1 MIEEIIF
8 AIGFIILAPFIGALI
23 GGLDRKVTARMQGR
37 VGPPVLQPL
46 YDVFKLFE
54 KEKAVVRNEVNFYIF
69 SYLIFVVL
77 TGALFFS
84 GGDILLVIFAL
95 TLAHAFLILG
105 AYASVSPYSHV
116 GAERELLQLMAVEP
130 MLILAAAGFYMATG
144 SFAVKDIAFW
154 PEPIVMTFPLIF
166 VGIVYVLT
174 IKLRKSPFDLA
185 TTHHAHQEL
194 VKGLTTEFA
203 GVRSGDFFVSS
214 MTRGPVQ
221 KSDMKVPSFP
231 DPTPYDGATGWWA
244 TWTKETLQD
253 YRRFSPL
260 HGGDAN
266 ILFADGSV
274 RSVKDKDRDGLLN
287 NGFPKGVGGF
297 ESDEI
302 ELPAAEFMSRFSLRA
317 KDLE

>member
-1 MIEEIIF
+1 MITEIIF

-23 GGLDRKVTARMQGR
+23 GGIDRKVTARMQGR

-54 KEKAVVRNEVNFYIF
+54 KEKAVVRNEVNFYIL
-69 SYLIFVVL
+69 SYLIFVVF

-105 AYASVSPYSHV
+105 AYASVSPYSHI
-116 GAERELLQLMAVEP
+116 GAERELLQLMSVEP
-130 MLILAAAGFYMATG
+130 MLILAAAGFYLATG
-144 SFAVKDIAFW
+144 SFAVKDIALW
-154 PEPIVMTFPLIF
+154 PEPIIITIPLLF

-203 GVRSGDFFVSS
+203 GPTLGMVEIAHLYETVFFLGIVWLFFAS
-214 MTRGPVQ
+214 MPWV
-221 KSDMKVPSFP
+221 
-231 DPTPYDGATGWWA
+231 
-244 TWTKETLQD
+244 
-253 YRRFSPL
+253 
-260 HGGDAN
+260 
-266 ILFADGSV
+266 
-274 RSVKDKDRDGLLN
+274 GLLAVIIVYFLEILVDN
-287 NGFPKGVGGF
+287 TTTRVRWQVMLRSAWLVALVAGAINFGVLTLMYGG
-297 ESDEI
+297 E
-302 ELPAAEFMSRFSLRA
+302 
-317 KDLE
+317 

>member
-8 AIGFIILAPFIGALI
+8 AIGFIILAPFVGALI

-105 AYASVSPYSHV
+105 AYAAVSPYSHV

-154 PEPIVMTFPLIF
+154 PEPVVMTIPLIF

-203 GVRSGDFFVSS
+203 GPTLGMVEIAHLYETVFFLGIVWLFFASMPWVGLIAVIVVYFLEILIDNTTSRVRWQVMLRSAWLVAL
-214 MTRGPVQ
+214 VA
-221 KSDMKVPSFP
+221 
-231 DPTPYDGATGWWA
+231 GAINLGVLA
-244 TWTKETLQD
+244 
-253 YRRFSPL
+253 
-260 HGGDAN
+260 
-266 ILFADGSV
+266 
-274 RSVKDKDRDGLLN
+274 LL
-287 NGFPKGVGGF
+287 
-297 ESDEI
+297 
-302 ELPAAEFMSRFSLRA
+302 
-317 KDLE
+317 

>member
-1 MIEEIIF
+1 MITEIIF
-8 AIGFIILAPFIGALI
+8 AVGFIILAPFVGALI
-23 GGLDRKVTARMQGR
+23 GGIDRKVTARMQGR

-84 GGDILLVIFAL
+84 GNDILLVIFAL

-130 MLILAAAGFYMATG
+130 MLILAAAGFYLATG
-144 SFAVKDIAFW
+144 SFAVKDIALW
-154 PEPIVMTFPLIF
+154 PEPIIMTIPLIF
-166 VGIVYVLT
+166 VGVVYVLT

-203 GVRSGDFFVSS
+203 GPTLGMVEIAHLYETVVFLGIVWLFFAS
-214 MTRGPVQ
+214 MPWV
-221 KSDMKVPSFP
+221 
-231 DPTPYDGATGWWA
+231 
-244 TWTKETLQD
+244 
-253 YRRFSPL
+253 
-260 HGGDAN
+260 
-266 ILFADGSV
+266 
-274 RSVKDKDRDGLLN
+274 GLLAVIIVYFLEILVDN
-287 NGFPKGVGGF
+287 TTTRVRWQVMLRSAWLVALVAGAINLGV
-297 ESDEI
+297 
-302 ELPAAEFMSRFSLRA
+302 LTLM
-317 KDLE
+317 

>member
-8 AIGFIILAPFIGALI
+8 AIGFIILAPFVGALI

-105 AYASVSPYSHV
+105 AYAAVSPYSHV

-154 PEPIVMTFPLIF
+154 PEPVVMTIPLIF

-203 GVRSGDFFVSS
+203 GPTLGMVEIAHLYETVFFLGIV
-214 MTRGPVQ
+214 
-221 KSDMKVPSFP
+221 
-231 DPTPYDGATGWWA
+231 W
-244 TWTKETLQD
+244 
-253 YRRFSPL
+253 
-260 HGGDAN
+260 
-266 ILFADGSV
+266 LFFAPMPWV
-274 RSVKDKDRDGLLN
+274 GLLAVIVVYFLEILVDN
-287 NGFPKGVGGF
+287 TTTRVRWQVMLRSAWLVALVAGAINLGV
-297 ESDEI
+297 
-302 ELPAAEFMSRFSLRA
+302 LAL
-317 KDLE
+317 L

>member
-23 GGLDRKVTARMQGR
+23 GGIDRKVTARMQGR

-46 YDVFKLFE
+46 YDIFKLFE

-69 SYLIFVVL
+69 SYLIFVVF

-105 AYASVSPYSHV
+105 AYAAVSPYSHV

-130 MLILAAAGFYMATG
+130 MLILAATGFYMATG
-144 SFAVKDIAFW
+144 SFAVKDIALW
-154 PEPIVMTFPLIF
+154 PEPVVLTIPLIF

-203 GVRSGDFFVSS
+203 GPTLGMVEIAHLYETVFFLGIVWLFFASMPWVGLAAVIVVYFLEILVDNTTTRVRWQVMLRSAWLVAL
-214 MTRGPVQ
+214 VA
-221 KSDMKVPSFP
+221 
-231 DPTPYDGATGWWA
+231 GAINLGVLA
-244 TWTKETLQD
+244 
-253 YRRFSPL
+253 
-260 HGGDAN
+260 
-266 ILFADGSV
+266 
-274 RSVKDKDRDGLLN
+274 LL
-287 NGFPKGVGGF
+287 
-297 ESDEI
+297 
-302 ELPAAEFMSRFSLRA
+302 
-317 KDLE
+317 

>member
-1 MIEEIIF
+1 MITEIIF
-8 AIGFIILAPFIGALI
+8 AVGFIILAPFIGALI
-23 GGLDRKVTARMQGR
+23 GGIDRKVTARMQGR

-46 YDVFKLFE
+46 YDVFKLVE

-84 GGDILLVIFAL
+84 GNDILLVIFAL

-130 MLILAAAGFYMATG
+130 MLILAAAGFYLATG
-144 SFAVKDIAFW
+144 SFAVKDIALW
-154 PEPIVMTFPLIF
+154 PEPIIMTIPLIF

-203 GVRSGDFFVSS
+203 GPTLGMVEIAHLYETVVFLGIVWLFFAS
-214 MTRGPVQ
+214 MPWV
-221 KSDMKVPSFP
+221 
-231 DPTPYDGATGWWA
+231 
-244 TWTKETLQD
+244 
-253 YRRFSPL
+253 
-260 HGGDAN
+260 
-266 ILFADGSV
+266 
-274 RSVKDKDRDGLLN
+274 GLLAVIIVYFLEILVDN
-287 NGFPKGVGGF
+287 TTTRVRWQVMLRSAWLVALVAGAINLGV
-297 ESDEI
+297 
-302 ELPAAEFMSRFSLRA
+302 LTLM
-317 KDLE
+317 

>member
-8 AIGFIILAPFIGALI
+8 AIGFIILAPFVGALI

-105 AYASVSPYSHV
+105 AYAAVSPYSHV

-154 PEPIVMTFPLIF
+154 PEPVVMTIPLIF

-174 IKLRKSPFDLA
+174 IKLCKSPFDLA

-203 GVRSGDFFVSS
+203 GPTLGMVEIAHLYETVFFLGIV
-214 MTRGPVQ
+214 
-221 KSDMKVPSFP
+221 
-231 DPTPYDGATGWWA
+231 W
-244 TWTKETLQD
+244 
-253 YRRFSPL
+253 
-260 HGGDAN
+260 
-266 ILFADGSV
+266 LFFAPMPWV
-274 RSVKDKDRDGLLN
+274 GLLAVIVVYFLEILVDN
-287 NGFPKGVGGF
+287 TTTRVRWQVMLRSAWLVALVAGAINLGV
-297 ESDEI
+297 
-302 ELPAAEFMSRFSLRA
+302 LAL
-317 KDLE
+317 L

>member
-1 MIEEIIF
+1 MITEIIF

-23 GGLDRKVTARMQGR
+23 GGIDRKVTARMQGR

-69 SYLIFVVL
+69 SYLIFVVF

-84 GGDILLVIFAL
+84 GSDILLVIFAL

-105 AYASVSPYSHV
+105 AYAATSPYSHI

-144 SFAVKDIAFW
+144 SFSVRDIALW
-154 PEPIVMTFPLIF
+154 PEPIVMTLPLLF

-203 GVRSGDFFVSS
+203 GPTLGMVEIAHLYETVFFLGLVWLFFAS
-214 MTRGPVQ
+214 MPWV
-221 KSDMKVPSFP
+221 
-231 DPTPYDGATGWWA
+231 
-244 TWTKETLQD
+244 
-253 YRRFSPL
+253 
-260 HGGDAN
+260 
-266 ILFADGSV
+266 
-274 RSVKDKDRDGLLN
+274 GLLAVIIVYFLEILVDN
-287 NGFPKGVGGF
+287 TTTRVRWQVMLRSAWLVALVAGAINLGV
-297 ESDEI
+297 
-302 ELPAAEFMSRFSLRA
+302 LTLM
-317 KDLE
+317 